1 MSRRRQPTAA
11 EQQRFYGNWERYL
24 LRTVTGAMSQ
34 SGGQDYEA
42 WRSAVFRVAERFGR
56 LRRWEKNIAIVI
68 LSSYA
73 LNAALGKEL
82 ERRAD
87 RPPIKTA
94 GTKAEEE
101 TT

>member
-1 MSRRRQPTAA
+1 MSRRRQPTAE

-24 LRTVTGAMSQ
+24 LRTVTGAMGQ
-34 SGGQDYEA
+34 GGGTEA
-42 WRSAVFRVAERFGR
+42 WRAAVFRVAGRFGR
-56 LRRWEKNIAIVI
+56 LRRREKNIAIVI

-73 LNAALGKEL
+73 LNAALGKEI

-87 RPPIKTA
+87 RRPINTA